1 MKKIEAEGGESL
13 ASFFGRFHDV
23 LPNLTPAL
31 PATRWGQRNHL
42 PSHAPRS
49 RHEKDDDSAP
59 SGQKYV
65 TECHGIGVTK
75 RGDWTV

>member
-31 PATRWGQRNHL
+31 PA
-42 PSHAPRS
+42 RS
-49 RHEKDDDSAP
+49 LGTAKPPPFKCTTFTS
-59 SGQKYV
+59 
-65 TECHGIGVTK
+65 
-75 RGDWTV
+75 